1 MPLFGSAGW
10 RQPFALT
17 WSDQETGNEQ
27 AGPPPKVATC
37 VDASYARAFFGRHF
51 ARSRVL
57 TCVPLPDR
65 ACLHARE
72 GASDAAFHKSGI
84 PAGVCFCH
92 DCPCWKITRP
102 LPEDPVDR
110 RAFTALFQA
119 ELKAQAVLIEKL
131 RHQSAGHRAHRL
143 GASSETAGQLQLALE
158 TTVIAIAAMTAR
170 LRDPPD
176 KRAGIRQ
183 AETRPAFDG
192 LEVWLNSR
200 TEWRRPASLARRHA
214 CPHPRPTDQPH

>member
-57 TCVPLPDR
+57 TCAPLPDR

-92 DCPCWKITRP
+92 DCPCWKITRS

-131 RHQSAGHRAHRL
+131 RPVGRPSRPSPRGIVRDRRAVAAGLGNNRDRHRRDDGKAARSAG
-143 GASSETAGQLQLALE
+143 
-158 TTVIAIAAMTAR
+158 
-170 LRDPPD
+170 
-176 KRAGIRQ
+176 
-183 AETRPAFDG
+183 
-192 LEVWLNSR
+192 
-200 TEWRRPASLARRHA
+200 
-214 CPHPRPTDQPH
+214 